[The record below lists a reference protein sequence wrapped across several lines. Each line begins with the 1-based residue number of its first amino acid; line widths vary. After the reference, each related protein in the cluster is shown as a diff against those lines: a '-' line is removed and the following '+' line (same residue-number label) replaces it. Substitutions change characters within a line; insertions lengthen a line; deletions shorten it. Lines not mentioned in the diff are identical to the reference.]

1 MDYLHIIM
9 FFREL
14 LQSEESKWHQQASME
29 EQLRGLRQSLQDQ
42 ISAAHNLTTGL
53 QARLDDTQK
62 QVTQVTST
70 KAKPSHCLLVPNLQV
85 FIDRQ

>member
-1 MDYLHIIM
+1 MDCVLIVM

-29 EQLRGLRQSLQDQ
+29 EQLRTLCQSLQDQ

-53 QARLDDTQK
+53 QARLDDIQK

-70 KAKPSHCLLVPNLQV
+70 KSKSSH
-85 FIDRQ
+85 